1 MSKPKQNIDD
11 YTVGNFYPEALLV
24 FVSIDENGDPIRNL
38 ASAFTTIPDISD
50 ITDVQLSLGSTGKLG
65 QFTVRINNAN
75 NKYFVADDMEMEI
88 TNLKKGTVGTF
99 TSSVDANRIVIEE
112 AEAATTWENVQD
124 FLNNEVFPRVYPDP
138 PEGDDGQTYIVY
150 QDGDEYIYNI
160 ISNDSA
166 AAESQDPPV
175 QGENPPPAEE
185 EVTEELTEKQKQ
197 DRIVAANRKRFQT
210 ERLNLKKVPLSIE
223 EVAELKKKTKHQSAF
238 FEEYGGQLE
247 NGRCVFVP
255 MQLMVCLLTR
265 RFKDKNDPEDMI
277 VAFTGFID
285 SVSEEYDGKA
295 SMLRI
300 QGTDVSKLMHITQA
314 NVNPSLFQRA
324 LPGGG
329 QYKIW
334 SNIFSGQQGWQ
345 IIKTLIIGGEDT
357 EGQAIHGAGHFVY
370 NAKYSPDSST
380 DGKTVE
386 KRAILTGLKFQAA
399 QWDKDGNVII
409 ANDKLDKLFFRPGR
423 VHIQILP
430 FEVSPKGLR
439 DLSVYKKI
447 FGASFQNWQ
456 NEYRSHLEIANEVAQ
471 LSNYEFYADQFG
483 DIWYHQPRFHNYH
496 ILTNDNPE
504 VYIIRDEDIITYQFT
519 ESDKDVVS
527 TIYVAG
533 QPNYSEVPPQIM
545 KMTGFYE
552 DSSLLRKYGRR
563 MMSLSHPYITDTSDC
578 FYFAKSWMLRVNAGR
593 FVGTIT
599 MLGRPELRMHMP
611 VYIPMRNMIYYIIGI
626 SHKFVYGQTFTTT
639 LQLKYGHKPWE
650 ILPEILDYGIPDKIS
665 SENPSTDSEGTASAQ
680 GDKTLALGENVP
692 VTPEPS
698 PPRESTNT
706 PIQNTENF
714 TGYGIAN
721 PGVTYPDIPGRSN

>member
-1 MSKPKQNIDD
+1 MGKPKQNIDN
-11 YTVGNFYPEALLV
+11 YGVNNFYPEALLV
-24 FVSIDENGDPIRNL
+24 FVSIDKNGDPIRTL
-38 ASAFTTIPDISD
+38 SSAFTTIPDISD
-50 ITDVQLSLGSTGKLG
+50 ITDVQLSLGSTGRLG

-75 NKYFVADDMEMEI
+75 NKYMVADDMVTEI
-88 TNLKKGTVGTF
+88 ANLKSGSAGTF
-99 TSSVDANRIVIEE
+99 TSSVDPDRMSIEE
-112 AEAATTWENVQD
+112 IEPSTTWENAQD

-150 QDGDEYIYNI
+150 QDGEEYKYKI
-160 ISNDSA
+160 ISNDP
-166 AAESQDPPV
+166 ENDGSQEPQK
-175 QGENPPPAEE
+175 QGKNPLPAVGTSET
-185 EVTEELTEKQKQ
+185 EVTKELTPELTARQKLAEL
-197 DRIVAANRKRFQT
+197 VEANRKRVQN
-210 ERLNLKKVPLSIE
+210 EKLNLPEVTLNTK
-223 EVAELKKKTKHQSAF
+223 EVAQLKEKAKNQSAL

-247 NGRCVFVP
+247 NGRCVFAP

-265 RFKDKNDPEDMI
+265 RFKDRNDPEDMI

-285 SVSEEYDGKA
+285 SVSEEYDGKT

-314 NVNPSLFQRA
+314 NVNPSLFESG

-334 SNIFSGQQGWQ
+334 SNIFSGQPGWK
-345 IIKTLIIGGEDT
+345 IIKTLIVGGEDT
-357 EGQAIHGAGHFVY
+357 ASQAINGVGHFVY
-370 NAKYSPDSST
+370 RAYNPNNST
-380 DGKTVE
+380 GGKTAE
-386 KRAILTGLKFQAA
+386 KNALLTGMKFQAA
-399 QWDKDGNVII
+399 QWDKEGNIII
-409 ANDKLDKLFFRPGR
+409 ANDKLDKLFFSPGR
-423 VHIQILP
+423 IHIQILP

-496 ILTNDNPE
+496 LLTNDNPE
-504 VYIIRDEDIITYQFT
+504 VYVIRDEDITTYQFT

-527 TIYVAG
+527 SIYVAG

-563 MMSLSHPYITDTSDC
+563 MLSISHPYITDSRDC
-578 FYFAKSWMLRVNAGR
+578 FYFAKSWMLRVNSGR
-593 FVGTIT
+593 FVGTVT
-599 MLGRPELRMHMP
+599 LLGRPELRIHMP
-611 VYIPMRNMIYYIIGI
+611 VYIPMRNMIYYITGI

-639 LQLKYGHKPWE
+639 LQLKYGRKPWE
-650 ILPEILDYGIPDKIS
+650 ILPEILDYGIPDKM
-665 SENPSTDSEGTASAQ
+665 SAEHGQ
-680 GDKTLALGENVP
+680 KTLEESKVVTSAEKNITLGQGENVP
-692 VTPEPS
+692 VTPDP
-698 PPRESTNT
+698 PAPRESINT
-706 PIQNTENF
+706 PI
-714 TGYGIAN
+714 Y
-721 PGVTYPDIPGRSN
+721 IPGSRDTSGQKN

>member
-38 ASAFTTIPDISD
+38 SSAFTTIPDISD

-75 NKYFVADDMEMEI
+75 NKYFVADNMEAEI
-88 TNLKKGTVGTF
+88 VNLKKGKAGIF
-99 TSSVDANRIVIEE
+99 TSSVDIDRPSIEE
-112 AEAATTWENVQD
+112 VEPVTTWENVQD

-138 PEGDDGQTYIVY
+138 PGGEDAQTYIVY
-150 QDGDEYIYNI
+150 QDREENYKYKI
-160 ISNDSA
+160 ISNDPETA
-166 AAESQDPPV
+166 GSQ
-175 QGENPPPAEE
+175 EPPAQRG
-185 EVTEELTEKQKQ
+185 TPS
-197 DRIVAANRKRFQT
+197 N
-210 ERLNLKKVPLSIE
+210 ERLNLNEVTLTDD
-223 EVAELKKKTKHQSAF
+223 EVAELKKKVKHQSAF

-247 NGRCVFVP
+247 NGRCVFTP

-265 RFKDKNDPEDMI
+265 RFKGKNEPEDMI

-285 SVSEEYDGKA
+285 SVSEEYEGKT

-314 NVNPSLFQRA
+314 NVNPSLFERG

-329 QYKIW
+329 QYRIW
-334 SNIFSGQQGWQ
+334 QNIFSGQQGWQ
-345 IIKTLIIGGEDT
+345 IIKTLIMGGEDT
-357 EGQAIHGAGHFVY
+357 EGQAVYGAGHFVY
-370 NAKYSPDSST
+370 NAKYNPDSST
-380 DGKTVE
+380 RGKTVE
-386 KRAILTGLKFQAA
+386 KSAILTGLKFQSTE
-399 QWDKDGNVII
+399 WNNDI
-409 ANDKLDKLFFRPGR
+409 ANDKLDKLFFSPGR

-504 VYIIRDEDIITYQFT
+504 VYVIRDEDITTYQFT
-519 ESDKDVVS
+519 ESDKDVIS
-527 TIYVAG
+527 TLYVAG
-533 QPNYSEVPPQIM
+533 RPNYSEVIPQIM

-552 DSSLLRKYGRR
+552 DNSLLRKYGRR
-563 MMSLSHPYITDTSDC
+563 MMSISHPYITDTSDC

-593 FVGTIT
+593 FVGTVTI
-599 MLGRPELRMHMP
+599 LGRPELRVHMP
-611 VYIPMRNMIYYIIGI
+611 IYIPMRNMIYYITGI

-639 LQLKYGHKPWE
+639 LQLKYGRKPWE
-650 ILPEILDYGIPDKIS
+650 ILPEILDYGIPDKMS
-665 SENPSTDSEGTASAQ
+665 AEDPNTDSGDIPSAQ
-680 GDKTLALGENVP
+680 QDETLTQGEEVP
-692 VTPEPS
+692 VTPEPAS
-698 PPRESTNT
+698 VRENKNT
-706 PIQNTENF
+706 PIQDT
-714 TGYGIAN
+714 
-721 PGVTYPDIPGRSN
+721 